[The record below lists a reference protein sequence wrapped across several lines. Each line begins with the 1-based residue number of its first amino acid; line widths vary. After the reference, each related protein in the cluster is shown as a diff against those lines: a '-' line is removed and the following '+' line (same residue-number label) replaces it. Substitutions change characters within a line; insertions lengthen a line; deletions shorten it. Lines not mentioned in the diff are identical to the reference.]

1 MTWQRTVER
10 LGTGIYKTVLGAIYL
25 FSIIPVLIVF
35 VMAFGPSQHL
45 EFPPTGITLR
55 WYIDAVNQFSQYI
68 QPLIFSLEI
77 AIVVAVLAT
86 TLGTMAALALIRYK
100 PRYASLLQGSFSAPL
115 TIPQIVIGLA
125 VLIFFYQMQL
135 PKGRTALIVGHT
147 IIGIPFVMMFVSI
160 SLRQMNESLEL
171 SARDLGADRYQTFL
185 RITLPLIKPGVF
197 AGAIFAFIM
206 SYNNV
211 PISLFLIRPG
221 GETTIPMVIFQ
232 NLEYGFTPTLAAI
245 AVIQVAVVFVVIAI
259 ANMFTDV
266 TEIF

>member
-1 MTWQRTVER
+1 MTWQRTVEQ
-10 LGTGIYKTVLGAIYL
+10 LGTVVYKISLSAIYL

-35 VMAFGPSQHL
+35 VMALGPSQHL
-45 EFPPTGITLR
+45 EFPPQGITLQ
-55 WYIDAVNQFSQYI
+55 WYIEAVSQFSQYI

-77 AIVVAVLAT
+77 AFIVALLAT
-86 TLGTMAALALIRYK
+86 SLGTMAALALIRYK
-100 PRYASLLQGSFSAPL
+100 PRYANLLQGSFSAPL
-115 TIPQIVIGLA
+115 TVPQIVIGLA
-125 VLIFFYQMQL
+125 VLIFFYQVNL
-135 PKGRTALIVGHT
+135 PTGRVALIVGHT
-147 IIGIPFVMMFVSI
+147 IIGVPFVMIFVSI
-160 SLRQMNESLEL
+160 SLRQMDESLEL
-171 SARDLGADRYQTFL
+171 SARDLGADKYQSFL

-245 AVIQVAVVFVVIAI
+245 AVIQVAVVFIVIAV
-259 ANMFTDV
+259 ANLFTDV
-266 TEIF
+266 TEVF